1 MVSRFWICTLIF
13 VFSLIVSSFSWK
25 ESVLSLDNSNF
36 YETVGKHDFIVVHF
50 YVPWFV
56 VLWPFCRLLVVLGAS
71 SDNRSRDI
79 KEKVLLVKPAF
90 LIPWC
95 GFNNK
100 FASEYEKAATV
111 LSGYDARITLAK
123 VDVNEEKSEGLASE
137 FKISSYP
144 TIKILRYGGN
154 HAQDYLGPRDAD
166 GIVAYLIKQRAPPP
180 DELKSTEDLY
190 SDMLWT
196 LEPAKRDA
204 VLANEVT
211 KRWTSSNQVLVEIA
225 CARSPH
231 ELLLA
236 KQAYHARFKKSLEED
251 VAHHTTGDFRKLLV
265 PLVSTYRYNGDE
277 VNMTLAKSEA
287 KILHENISK
296 EHYSNEDLITIL
308 ATRSK
313 AQVNAT
319 LNQYKNEFGHDI
331 LEDLEADPNDECLS
345 ILRATVKCLTWPEK
359 YFEKVLQLAINKR
372 GKVGSNGCDRIWC
385 CGGEVLL
392 KNLPLKKKLAKF
404 GFVRRA
410 AKARLPPAGEAE

>member
-1 MVSRFWICTLIF
+1 MSTLT
-13 VFSLIVSSFSWK
+13 VPAQVP
-25 ESVLSLDNSNF
+25 SV
-36 YETVGKHDFIVVHF
+36 
-50 YVPWFV
+50 
-56 VLWPFCRLLVVLGAS
+56 
-71 SDNRSRDI
+71 
-79 KEKVLLVKPAF
+79 
-90 LIPWC
+90 
-95 GFNNK
+95 
-100 FASEYEKAATV
+100 
-111 LSGYDARITLAK
+111 
-123 VDVNEEKSEGLASE
+123 
-137 FKISSYP
+137 
-144 TIKILRYGGN
+144 
-154 HAQDYLGPRDAD
+154 
-166 GIVAYLIKQRAPPP
+166 
-180 DELKSTEDLY
+180 TEDVEQLRKAFGGWGTNEDLIISILAHRNAAQRKSIRQTY
-190 SDMLWT
+190 SETYNEDLLKALDKELSNDFERLVLLWT
-196 LEPAKRDA
+196 LEPAERDA
-204 VLANEVT
+204 VLANEAT

-296 EHYSNEDLITIL
+296 KHYSNEDLIRIL

-331 LEDLEADPNDECLS
+331 LEWEIRGFGSIKCSIFHCLAKRKDLEADPNDEFLS

-372 GKVGSNGCDRIWC
+372 GTDEGALTRVVATRAEVDMKIIKEEYHRRNSIPLDVAIAKDTTGDYEKMLLALVGHVD
-385 CGGEVLL
+385 
-392 KNLPLKKKLAKF
+392 A
-404 GFVRRA
+404 
-410 AKARLPPAGEAE
+410 

>member
-1 MVSRFWICTLIF
+1 KQCVYLR
-13 VFSLIVSSFSWK
+13 K
-25 ESVLSLDNSNF
+25 
-36 YETVGKHDFIVVHF
+36 
-50 YVPWFV
+50 
-56 VLWPFCRLLVVLGAS
+56 LL
-71 SDNRSRDI
+71 
-79 KEKVLLVKPAF
+79 
-90 LIPWC
+90 
-95 GFNNK
+95 
-100 FASEYEKAATV
+100 
-111 LSGYDARITLAK
+111 
-123 VDVNEEKSEGLASE
+123 
-137 FKISSYP
+137 
-144 TIKILRYGGN
+144 
-154 HAQDYLGPRDAD
+154 Q
-166 GIVAYLIKQRAPPP
+166 
-180 DELKSTEDLY
+180 
-190 SDMLWT
+190 LWT

-319 LNQYKNEFGHDI
+319 LNQYKNEFRHDI